1 MKFLYSDTQDYVD
14 PAYDFLQDRSPPGR
28 ERYWDDAYAH
38 ELMDPPPYDGL
49 LVAMSAVRQAKG
61 VAKSKVR
68 YSTKEEQRMLRD
80 GARKFLRFGGPRFK
94 DLMLMGDCG
103 AFAYVEHPTPA
114 YSPKEVLEFYLECE
128 FTHGVSPD
136 HVIFDCDLTNPTIRK
151 VSADVKSRYEIT
163 LANAQEFYRLTK
175 AEEFPFEPMGAVQG
189 WSPASMADAAKKLES
204 MGYQY
209 LAIGGMVPLKA
220 DAIKTVLAFIRSK
233 IRPETKLHLL
243 GFAKAETIQEFTGFG
258 ITSFDSTS
266 PLIRAFKDEK
276 SNYYMQA
283 PDGGLDYYTAIRI
296 PQSMENT
303 RLMQGVKRGIFSAE
317 DLQDRER
324 KALETLRAFDKGEA
338 KLWPTL
344 DAIMDYHQF
353 LVRGEDE
360 DDEAQERSLA
370 KTRTRIQRTLEEQP
384 WKRCGCDICSK
395 VGVEVIIFRASN
407 RNKRRGFHN
416 LGVYHKHVQK
426 TVGAAP

>member
-14 PAYDFLQDRSPPGR
+14 PAYDFLQDRSPPDR
-28 ERYWDDAYAH
+28 ERYWDDSYAH

-49 LVAMSAVRQAKG
+49 LVAMSAVRQAPG
-61 VAKSKVR
+61 VATSKVR

-114 YSPKEVLEFYLECE
+114 YSPREVVEFYTECG

-136 HVIFDCDLTNPTIRK
+136 HVIFDCDLTNPTIRGVTK
-151 VSADVKSRYEIT
+151 DVKGRYEVT
-163 LANAQEFYRLTK
+163 LANAEEFYRLSK
-175 AEEFPFEPMGAVQG
+175 EEDFPFEPMGAVQG

-204 MGYQY
+204 MGYEY
-209 LAIGGMVPLKA
+209 LAVGGMVPLKP

-233 IRPETKLHLL
+233 IKPKTRLHLL

-258 ITSFDSTS
+258 IESFDSTS
-266 PLIRAFKDEK
+266 PLIRAFKDER
-276 SNYYMQA
+276 SNYYLES
-283 PDGGLDYYTAIRI
+283 PNGGLDYYTAIRI
-296 PQSMENT
+296 PQAMENA

-317 DLQDRER
+317 DLQTRER
-324 KALETLRAFDKGEA
+324 RALDSLRAFDRGEA

-353 LVRGEDE
+353 LVRGEG
-360 DDEAQERSLA
+360 DDEETQERTLA
-370 KTRTRIQRTLEEQP
+370 KMRSRIQRTLEEAP

-416 LGVYHKHVQK
+416 LGVYHKHLQK
-426 TVGAAP
+426 TVGANR